1 MKKRIEMKIIN
12 DTIMVTMNN
21 EELFTISLQN
31 KEIKLEELYN
41 KMNINVDDEFI
52 DEIENL
58 DEQNKSAINFLYEN
72 TKLFLSTLILKL
84 NASISTFNEEKEK
97 NILMHQS

>member
-58 DEQNKSAINFLYEN
+58 DEQNKSAIHFLYEN

-97 NILMHQS
+97 KILMHQS